1 MGLRMNFQHFHTS
14 QSFRPISGMIARQKE
29 RQGPHHPLGVADF
42 GRRVIMH
49 RRHVL
54 GAGAL
59 ALSCFSFLSPAWA
72 ANAAED
78 FVSASILKGFDILND
93 SGASPAERRQ
103 RFATFLLGL
112 TDVRRVALFL
122 LGPYAAKA
130 DAADLDSYVAAYRDY
145 VMSVYQSYF
154 SLYAGQ
160 SLRVV
165 SSRERAPGDF
175 VVTTQVTGGNV
186 ATPPIDFRVRT
197 DGERPLLVDIAVGG
211 VWLALA
217 QRDQFMAVLASNNG
231 DVKQLVA
238 HLRTITRA

>member
-1 MGLRMNFQHFHTS
+1 MY
-14 QSFRPISGMIARQKE
+14 
-29 RQGPHHPLGVADF
+29 
-42 GRRVIMH
+42 
-49 RRHVL
+49 RRHLL

-59 ALSCFSFLSPAWA
+59 ALSCLSPGLPAWA

-93 SGASPAERRQ
+93 TSVSLAERRQ

-130 DAADLDSYVAAYRDY
+130 DAPDTDAYVAAYRDY
-145 VMSVYQSYF
+145 IMSVYQSYF

-165 SSRERAPGDF
+165 SSRERAPGDY
-175 VVTTQVTGGNV
+175 VVSTQITGGN
-186 ATPPIDFRVRT
+186 AAAPIDFRVRT
-197 DGERPLLVDIAVGG
+197 DGERPLLLDIAVSG

-217 QRDQFMAVLASNNG
+217 QRDQFMAVLAANNG
-231 DVKQLVA
+231 DVKILTS
-238 HLRTITRA
+238 HLRDITRT